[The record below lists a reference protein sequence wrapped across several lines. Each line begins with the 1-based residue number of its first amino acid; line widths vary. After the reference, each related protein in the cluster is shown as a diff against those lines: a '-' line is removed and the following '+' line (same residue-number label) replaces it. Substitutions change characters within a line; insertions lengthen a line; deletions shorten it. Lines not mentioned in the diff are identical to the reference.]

1 MKKIL
6 TLISIA
12 ALAAGCEANFVPE
25 QHSTAVVSPSDVVI
39 TTSAVGD
46 NSFTFTMST
55 EGEAAY
61 FSYLVDKSETS
72 VAESLDPETLYSV
85 GYESVAQGTV
95 KWTAEKPA
103 ATVTVGDLEPYSTY
117 QIYAVVGSVEGVPG
131 SIAVASVSTSD
142 KAAPEFV
149 ESACEENTV
158 AAAFSES
165 IVLSSADSKTVTVKY
180 YARNSEEILAG
191 TEMGTVDG
199 TVTAVQDNIAMIN
212 FEGVPA
218 GAFYTVDI
226 PAGMF
231 KDAAGNT
238 TAAVTSALQLVYD
251 PSAGFSIESEG
262 ISGQMAP
269 AAFTLG
275 AFEQD
280 VVSDWETPIM
290 VDWGSDYPYGYID
303 ETNGTAVYASS
314 GKTVTYTLASNN
326 DFRYLEGYGVVI
338 SLPEEPSRGD
348 VVTLT
353 IPAETFEDLY
363 GNTNAEWTA
372 EFVYAYGYSLDDVL
386 GTYSLSGT
394 SAFGEDPLTGTMSI
408 EESDDDTKGNVMITS
423 FAGLECTP
431 PIYGTFNGDN
441 GVLSLSPAQKFYEA
455 EVNVSETETMS
466 VDLRLLIGIP
476 QGSSL
481 SYSRTLPVEFNMPQ
495 SGSLVNVTD
504 YIGILM
510 SMGPDEEFQPIK
522 WAYAY
527 YNVFAEKSLVSGS
540 TSIQPAEAR
549 PVFSVKTPSVK

>member
-46 NSFTFTMST
+46 NSFTFTLST

-149 ESACEENTV
+149 ESAYEENNTV

-180 YARNSEEILAG
+180 YALNSDEILAG

-199 TVTAVQDNIAMIN
+199 TVTAVQDNIATIT

-251 PSAGFSIESEG
+251 PSSGYSIESEG

-280 VVSDWETPIM
+280 AVSDWETPII
-290 VDWGSDYPYGYID
+290 VEWGSDYPCGYTD

-314 GKTVTYTLASNN
+314 GKTVTYTLASNT
-326 DFRYLEGYGVVI
+326 DFGYLEGYGVVI
-338 SLPEEPSRGD
+338 VLPEEPARGD
-348 VVTLT
+348 IVTLT
-353 IPAETFEDLY
+353 IPADTFEDLY
-363 GNTNAEWTA
+363 GNTNTEWTA

-386 GTYSLSGT
+386 GTYQLFGT
-394 SAFGEDPLTGTMSI
+394 SVIDYNDLNSTMTI
-408 EESDDDTKGNVMITS
+408 AESDDETKGNVMITS
-423 FAGLECTP
+423 FAGYDCSP
-431 PIYGTFNGDN
+431 AIYGTFDVDKGTVTFGAFQKFSEKQDV
-441 GVLSLSPAQKFYEA
+441 VLSPEL
-455 EVNVSETETMS
+455 TLD
-466 VDLRLLIGIP
+466 VDLRLTAAYVEGGYINPDTETPVVFTMTQVGTLVNENDYMGI
-476 QGSSL
+476 
-481 SYSRTLPVEFNMPQ
+481 YYTYVT
-495 SGSLVNVTD
+495 SLVTFESVYAD
-504 YIGILM
+504 VYAIAQEVAAG
-510 SMGPDEEFQPIK
+510 SM
-522 WAYAY
+522 A
-527 YNVFAEKSLVSGS
+527 V
-540 TSIQPAEAR
+540 QPAEAR
-549 PVFSVKTPSVK
+549 QVFSVKTPSVK